1 MNENDRILLNGVL
14 SKLGEWEDKI
24 QNLYDHVNGL
34 EKLILK
40 HIIEPKPE
48 LDPQW
53 TSQRLIALESQ
64 VKALEDVARK

>member
-14 SKLGEWEDKI
+14 NKLSDWEDKL
-24 QNLYDHVNGL
+24 QDLYDHVNGL
-34 EKLILK
+34 EKMILK

-53 TSQRLIALESQ
+53 TSQRLIALEAQ
-64 VKALEDVARK
+64 MRALQSVE